1 MRTEGLENNYNFRLI
16 FFFLSLFPKPHV
28 LAHVLFQEGRVAITK
43 VANLLLCMCC
53 KENVGFGMLK
63 AKVCLSQLR
72 PLVRNAYQKK
82 KFSYFSTK
90 TYVVGTQKNC
100 LDEMVLLSTQ
110 NIC

>member
-63 AKVCLSQLR
+63 AKVCSSLLR
-72 PLVRNAYQKK
+72 PLVKSAYQKII
-82 KFSYFSTK
+82 
-90 TYVVGTQKNC
+90 
-100 LDEMVLLSTQ
+100 VLFLSRNMLWVLKRTVLMRLFF
-110 NIC
+110 